1 LAREETALVPVQAA
15 HLPQLEPDEV
25 G

>member
-1 LAREETALVPVQAA
+1 LAREEIALVPVQAA